1 MYISVPNFIFLD
13 INFIFQS
20 KIKEKMTKNSLRG
33 VGEASLGR
41 GKSISKGGGED
52 NSIKHIIWVP
62 RRKRMERP
70 SNLILLVW
78 LTD

>member
-20 KIKEKMTKNSLRG
+20 KIKEKMAKNSLRG

-41 GKSISKGGGED
+41 GKSISKGGGEGQ
-52 NSIKHIIWVP
+52 
-62 RRKRMERP
+62 
-70 SNLILLVW
+70 
-78 LTD
+78 